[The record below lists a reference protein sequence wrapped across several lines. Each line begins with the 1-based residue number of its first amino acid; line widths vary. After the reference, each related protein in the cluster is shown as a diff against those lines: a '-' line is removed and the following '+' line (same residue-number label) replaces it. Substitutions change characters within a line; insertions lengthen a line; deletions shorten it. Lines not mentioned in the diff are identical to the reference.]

1 MVVFKKLINWFLG
14 LFQKS
19 ETPHLDK
26 KIAEKKAKIK
36 KLDKKLEEEYSDV
49 DASMEE
55 WEL

>member
-36 KLDKKLEEEYSDV
+36 ELDKKLEEGYYDV
-49 DASMEE
+49 DTALEE
-55 WEL
+55 WEK